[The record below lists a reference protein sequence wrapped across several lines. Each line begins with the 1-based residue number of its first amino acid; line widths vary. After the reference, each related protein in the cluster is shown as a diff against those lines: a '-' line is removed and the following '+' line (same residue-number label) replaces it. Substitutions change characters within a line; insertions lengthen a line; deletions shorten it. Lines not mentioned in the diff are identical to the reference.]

1 QRLRLADQQQ
11 LGLGVAVEKLPARRQ
26 GDRGAVVTPHAIDG
40 QNDHA
45 SPATAPPPS
54 RDGTARTMN
63 RAGSPG
69 RANAEGPRLR
79 VVAPG
84 QGVIGGWKTA
94 TVARTPRARA
104 IDQA

>member
-1 QRLRLADQQQ
+1 MTHDPRDDPPQSTDETTLSPETLEELAN
-11 LGLGVAVEKLPARRQ
+11 GLQPL
-26 GDRGAVVTPHAIDG
+26 
-40 QNDHA
+40 
-45 SPATAPPPS
+45 APPPA
-54 RDGTARTMN
+54 RAATARTMN

-69 RANAEGPRLR
+69 RANAKGPRLR

-104 IDQA
+104 IDQASDLFLSTWRPR